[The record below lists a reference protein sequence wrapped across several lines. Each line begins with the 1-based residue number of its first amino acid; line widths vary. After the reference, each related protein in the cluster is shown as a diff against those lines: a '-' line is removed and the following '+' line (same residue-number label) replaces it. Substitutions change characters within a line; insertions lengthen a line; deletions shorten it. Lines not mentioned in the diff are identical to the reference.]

1 MNFNIEY
8 NKKIFEL
15 TNISPELN
23 VIKAAIEHHFSLK
36 QGAYTLSYL
45 DIENDPIAVEDE
57 DDLAVCILE
66 FSEMSKIDD
75 CVNLMIKDKNSG
87 IPRRRDT
94 PKGSRE
100 NSPKK
105 TQSQFS
111 NQSFIK
117 VGSEPVILTQSQEVN
132 LETMSQATL
141 DDAVSRVSEK
151 VMSITESK
159 ISEMVESRLE
169 EMMSKKM
176 EETIEKRVAEMQA
189 EKARA
194 KAEKE
199 AKKA

>member
-1 MNFNIEY
+1 MGYNKMNFNIEY

-15 TNISPELN
+15 LSISPELS
-23 VIKAAIEHHFSLK
+23 VIKAAVEQEFSLK

-100 NSPKK
+100 NSPRL
-105 TQSQFS
+105 TQSHAS
-111 NQSFIK
+111 SQSFVK
-117 VGSEPVILTQSQEVN
+117 VASEPVILTESREFN

-169 EMMSKKM
+169 EMM
-176 EETIEKRVAEMQA
+176 T
-189 EKARA
+189 
-194 KAEKE
+194 
-199 AKKA
+199 

>member
-1 MNFNIEY
+1 
-8 NKKIFEL
+8 
-15 TNISPELN
+15 
-23 VIKAAIEHHFSLK
+23 
-36 QGAYTLSYL
+36 L

-100 NSPKK
+100 NSPKL
-105 TQSQFS
+105 TRSLAS
-111 NQSFIK
+111 SQSFVKIAQE
-117 VGSEPVILTQSQEVN
+117 SIILTEPKEVN
-132 LETMSQATL
+132 FETMSQVTI
-141 DDAVSRVSEK
+141 DDAVSRVSER

-169 EMMSKKM
+169 ALMTQKMS
-176 EETIEKRVAEMQA
+176 ETIEKKIADMHS
-189 EKARA
+189 EKQKKKLARDET
-194 KAEKE
+194 KKQNE
-199 AKKA
+199 AW

>member
-100 NSPKK
+100 NSPRL
-105 TQSQFS
+105 TQSHAS
-111 NQSFIK
+111 SQSF
-117 VGSEPVILTQSQEVN
+117 VRVAQESVILTEPKEVN
-132 LETMSQATL
+132 FETMSQVSI

-159 ISEMVESRLE
+159 ISEMVES
-169 EMMSKKM
+169 
-176 EETIEKRVAEMQA
+176 
-189 EKARA
+189 
-194 KAEKE
+194 
-199 AKKA
+199 